1 MGTTQDKPI
10 TLLLADPNVLFR
22 SALARLLDSLWD
34 MEVVAETGDGL
45 KVADLAS
52 EFKPEVI
59 LSEIVLGGCLGPS
72 LAGLL
77 KERYPGM
84 HIVFLTANTDPD
96 VLLSC
101 AFAGASGYLYK
112 DITPGELYMRI
123 RGLRKG
129 ETAIALTTVTTL
141 IQRLNKHNM
150 SFTLHTASANPLTE
164 RESEIMA
171 LVSRGMTNKEI
182 GSQLNIS
189 EHTVRNHLT
198 TICQKLEVDNRL
210 QVAVYG
216 VTHGLVDICVL

>member
-1 MGTTQDKPI
+1 MGTAQEKPI

-45 KVADLAS
+45 KVADLAT

-59 LSEIVLGGCLGPS
+59 LSEIMLEGCPGPA

-77 KERYPGM
+77 KERYPGI
-84 HIVFLTANTDPD
+84 HLVFLTTNTDPD

-101 AFAGASGYLYK
+101 VFAGASGVLYK
-112 DITPGELYMRI
+112 DVTPGELYMRI

-129 ETAIALTTVTTL
+129 EAAIALTTVTTL
-141 IQRLNKHNM
+141 IQRLNKHNTA
-150 SFTLHTASANPLTE
+150 FTLHTTSASPLTQ
-164 RESEIMA
+164 RESEIVA
-171 LVSRGMTNKEI
+171 LVSRGLTNKAI
-182 GSQLNIS
+182 GRQLNLS
-189 EHTVRNHLT
+189 EYTVRNHLT
-198 TICQKLEVDNRL
+198 TICQKLEVHNRL

-216 VTHGLVDICVL
+216 VTHGLVDIYVV

>member
-1 MGTTQDKPI
+1 MGTEREKPI
-10 TLLLADPNVLFR
+10 TILLADPNVLFR
-22 SALARLLDSLWD
+22 SALSRLLDSLWD

-45 KVADLAS
+45 KVADLAL

-59 LSEIVLGGCLGPS
+59 LSEIVLEGCPGPT

-77 KERYPGM
+77 KEHYPGI
-84 HIVFLTANTDPD
+84 HLVFLTTNTDPD

-101 AFAGASGYLYK
+101 VFAGASGFLYK
-112 DITPGELYMRI
+112 DVTPGELYMRI

-129 ETAIALTTVTTL
+129 EAAMALGTVMTL
-141 IQRLNKHNM
+141 IQRLNKHNTA
-150 SFTLHTASANPLTE
+150 FTLHTTSVHPLTQ
-164 RESEIMA
+164 REGEIVA

-189 EHTVRNHLT
+189 EYTVRNHLT
-198 TICQKLEVDNRL
+198 AICQKLGVQNRL

-216 VTHGLVDICVL
+216 VTHGLVDIYVL